1 MICEEYRPSR
11 RRIAPFSP
19 FGAFSYSVTIASL
32 YSVLNTRRE
41 GRGAGSAVGVVGL
54 GGCSPEG
61 VDTNIRIFDPTLRRE
76 PRHSHEV
83 SQTILAK
90 RVRLPGGG

>member
-1 MICEEYRPSR
+1 MICDEYRPSR

-32 YSVLNTRRE
+32 YSVLNARRE
-41 GRGAGSAVGVVGL
+41 GRGAGSAAGTEGL
-54 GGCSPEG
+54 GCSPEG
-61 VDTNIRIFDPTLRRE
+61 VDTNIRISDPTLRQDH
-76 PRHSHEV
+76 RHSHEV

-90 RVRLPGGG
+90 RVVAAGG